1 MIEDMLSG
9 LVPEKFIMD
18 ERYRTGHVRIINALP
33 GRRIMGVHI
42 PEMTA
47 LADELVRREDAL
59 SMIEAFVRAAEEESA
74 TGRRDILTHEE
85 MMVWGMMINRL
96 KPSCLALPEAERLVG
111 SLKVSQ
117 PVSRTDLN
125 DRLLD
130 LQLELMRQYVPHI
143 DNWAVCDHVSSAA
156 KWFAKAVSRSL
167 KPSLSGSLGKKPT
180 GSPESLTSGKGLSV
194 VSSRNASAGELAE
207 RLWRFLCGYFDS
219 DREFEVRFAVVMS
232 MCHFMN
238 EEYLPRIFFRFDA
251 LDFGKIQSEYQ
262 SPYYV
267 RMGVAWCLATAL
279 AKFPDETRAYLRHS
293 RLPQDVIRLY
303 VRKAR
308 ESFRTRDISPF

>member
-59 SMIEAFVRAAEEESA
+59 SMIEAFVRAAKEESA

-156 KWFAKAVSRSL
+156 KWFSKAVSRSL
-167 KPSLSGSLGKKPT
+167 KASVSGSPASGKDLSGG
-180 GSPESLTSGKGLSV
+180 
-194 VSSRNASAGELAE
+194 SSRNASSGELAE
-207 RLWRFLCGYFDS
+207 RLWRFLCCGYFDS

-238 EEYLPRIFFRFDA
+238 EEYLPRIFFRLDA

-293 RLPQDVIRLY
+293 RLPEDVIRLY

>member
-59 SMIEAFVRAAEEESA
+59 SMIEAFVRAAEEEFA

-156 KWFAKAVSRSL
+156 KWFAKAVSR
-167 KPSLSGSLGKKPT
+167 
-180 GSPESLTSGKGLSV
+180 
-194 VSSRNASAGELAE
+194 NASAGKLAE

-262 SPYYV
+262 SQYYV

-308 ESFRTRDISPF
+308 ESFRTRDISPL

>member
-59 SMIEAFVRAAEEESA
+59 SMIEAFVRAAEEEFA

-156 KWFAKAVSRSL
+156 KWFAKAVSR
-167 KPSLSGSLGKKPT
+167 
-180 GSPESLTSGKGLSV
+180 
-194 VSSRNASAGELAE
+194 NASAGELAE
-207 RLWRFLCGYFDS
+207 RLWRFLCGYFAS
-219 DREFEVRFAVVMS
+219 NREFEVRFAVVMS

>member
-59 SMIEAFVRAAEEESA
+59 SMIEAFARAAEEESA

-156 KWFAKAVSRSL
+156 KWFSKAVSR
-167 KPSLSGSLGKKPT
+167 
-180 GSPESLTSGKGLSV
+180 
-194 VSSRNASAGELAE
+194 NASSGELTE
-207 RLWRFLCGYFDS
+207 RLWQFLCAYFDS

-293 RLPQDVIRLY
+293 RLPEDVIRLY

>member
-130 LQLELMRQYVPHI
+130 LQLELMRQYVRQYVPHI

-180 GSPESLTSGKGLSV
+180 GSPESLASGKGLSV

-219 DREFEVRFAVVMS
+219 DREFEVRFAV
-232 MCHFMN
+232 
-238 EEYLPRIFFRFDA
+238 DA

-308 ESFRTRDISPF
+308 ESFRTRDISPL

>member
-1 MIEDMLSG
+1 ML
-9 LVPEKFIMD
+9 
-18 ERYRTGHVRIINALP
+18 
-33 GRRIMGVHI
+33 RR
-42 PEMTA
+42 
-47 LADELVRREDAL
+47 
-59 SMIEAFVRAAEEESA
+59 
-74 TGRRDILTHEE
+74 
-85 MMVWGMMINRL
+85 
-96 KPSCLALPEAERLVG
+96 G
-111 SLKVSQ
+111 S
-117 PVSRTDLN
+117 
-125 DRLLD
+125 
-130 LQLELMRQYVPHI
+130 
-143 DNWAVCDHVSSAA
+143 
-156 KWFAKAVSRSL
+156 
-167 KPSLSGSLGKKPT
+167 
-180 GSPESLTSGKGLSV
+180 
-194 VSSRNASAGELAE
+194 
-207 RLWRFLCGYFDS
+207 WRK

>member
-42 PEMTA
+42 PEMTV

-156 KWFAKAVSRSL
+156 KWFSKAVSRN
-167 KPSLSGSLGKKPT
+167 T
-180 GSPESLTSGKGLSV
+180 
-194 VSSRNASAGELAE
+194 SAGELAE

-308 ESFRTRDISPF
+308 ESFRTRDISPL

>member
-59 SMIEAFVRAAEEESA
+59 SMIEAFVRAAEEESV

-96 KPSCLALPEAERLVG
+96 KPTCLTSPEAERLAG

-117 PVSRTDLN
+117 PVPKTALN
-125 DRLLD
+125 NRLLD

-156 KWFAKAVSRSL
+156 KWFSKAV
-167 KPSLSGSLGKKPT
+167 
-180 GSPESLTSGKGLSV
+180 
-194 VSSRNASAGELAE
+194 SRNASAGEQAE

-238 EEYLPRIFFRFDA
+238 EEYLPRIFFRLDA

>member
-59 SMIEAFVRAAEEESA
+59 SMIEAFVRAAKEESA

-96 KPSCLALPEAERLVG
+96 KPTCLTSPEAERLAG

-156 KWFAKAVSRSL
+156 KWFSKAVSRSL
-167 KPSLSGSLGKKPT
+167 KASASGSPASGKDLSGG
-180 GSPESLTSGKGLSV
+180 
-194 VSSRNASAGELAE
+194 SSRNASSGELAE
-207 RLWRFLCGYFDS
+207 RLWQFLCAYFDS

-238 EEYLPRIFFRFDA
+238 EEYLPRIFFRLDA

-293 RLPQDVIRLY
+293 RLPEDVIRLY

>member
-47 LADELVRREDAL
+47 MADELVRREDAL
-59 SMIEAFVRAAEEESA
+59 SMIEAFVRAAEEESV

-96 KPSCLALPEAERLVG
+96 KPTCLTSPEAGRLAG

-117 PVSRTDLN
+117 PVPKTALN

-156 KWFAKAVSRSL
+156 KWFSKAVSRSL
-167 KPSLSGSLGKKPT
+167 KASVSGSPASGKDLSGG
-180 GSPESLTSGKGLSV
+180 
-194 VSSRNASAGELAE
+194 SSRNASSGELAE
-207 RLWRFLCGYFDS
+207 RLWRFLCGYFAS
-219 DREFEVRFAVVMS
+219 NREFEVRFAVVMS

-293 RLPQDVIRLY
+293 RLPEDVIRLY
-303 VRKAR
+303 VRKAW

>member
-47 LADELVRREDAL
+47 LAEELVRKEDAL

-130 LQLELMRQYVPHI
+130 LQLELMSQYVPHI

-156 KWFAKAVSRSL
+156 KWFAKAVSR
-167 KPSLSGSLGKKPT
+167 
-180 GSPESLTSGKGLSV
+180 
-194 VSSRNASAGELAE
+194 NASSGELAE
-207 RLWRFLCGYFDS
+207 RLWQFLCAYFDS
-219 DREFEVRFAVVMS
+219 DREFEIRFAVVMS

-279 AKFPDETRAYLRHS
+279 AKFPDESRAYLRHS

>member
-156 KWFAKAVSRSL
+156 KWFAKAVSR
-167 KPSLSGSLGKKPT
+167 
-180 GSPESLTSGKGLSV
+180 
-194 VSSRNASAGELAE
+194 NAWAGELAE

>member
-59 SMIEAFVRAAEEESA
+59 SMIEAFVRAAKEESA

-96 KPSCLALPEAERLVG
+96 KPTCLTSPEAERLVG

-156 KWFAKAVSRSL
+156 KWFSKAVSRSL
-167 KPSLSGSLGKKPT
+167 KASVSGSPASGKDLSGG
-180 GSPESLTSGKGLSV
+180 
-194 VSSRNASAGELAE
+194 SSRNASSGELAE
-207 RLWRFLCGYFDS
+207 RLWRFLCGYFAS
-219 DREFEVRFAVVMS
+219 NREFEVRFAVVMS

>member
-59 SMIEAFVRAAEEESA
+59 SMIEAFVRAAKEESA

-96 KPSCLALPEAERLVG
+96 KPTCLTSPEAERLAG

-156 KWFAKAVSRSL
+156 KWFSKAVSRSL
-167 KPSLSGSLGKKPT
+167 KASVSGSPASGKDLSGG
-180 GSPESLTSGKGLSV
+180 
-194 VSSRNASAGELAE
+194 SSRNASSGELAE
-207 RLWRFLCGYFDS
+207 RLWRFLCGYFAS
-219 DREFEVRFAVVMS
+219 NREFEVRFAVVMS

-293 RLPQDVIRLY
+293 RLPEDVIRLY

>member
-9 LVPEKFIMD
+9 LVPEKFTMD

-47 LADELVRREDAL
+47 LAEELVRKEDAL

-156 KWFAKAVSRSL
+156 KWFSKAV
-167 KPSLSGSLGKKPT
+167 
-180 GSPESLTSGKGLSV
+180 
-194 VSSRNASAGELAE
+194 SRNASAGELAE

-219 DREFEVRFAVVMS
+219 GREFEVRFAVVMS

>member
-156 KWFAKAVSRSL
+156 KWFTKAV
-167 KPSLSGSLGKKPT
+167 
-180 GSPESLTSGKGLSV
+180 
-194 VSSRNASAGELAE
+194 SRNASAGELAE

-267 RMGVAWCLATAL
+267 SMGVAWCLATAL

>member
-59 SMIEAFVRAAEEESA
+59 SMIEAFVRAAKEESA

-96 KPSCLALPEAERLVG
+96 KPTCLALPEAERLVG

-130 LQLELMRQYVPHI
+130 LQLELMSQYVPHI

-156 KWFAKAVSRSL
+156 KWFSKAVSRSL
-167 KPSLSGSLGKKPT
+167 KASVSGSPASGKDLSGG
-180 GSPESLTSGKGLSV
+180 
-194 VSSRNASAGELAE
+194 SSRNASSGELAE
-207 RLWRFLCGYFDS
+207 RLWRFLCCGYFDS

-238 EEYLPRIFFRFDA
+238 EEYLPRIFFRLDA

-293 RLPQDVIRLY
+293 RLPEDVIRLY